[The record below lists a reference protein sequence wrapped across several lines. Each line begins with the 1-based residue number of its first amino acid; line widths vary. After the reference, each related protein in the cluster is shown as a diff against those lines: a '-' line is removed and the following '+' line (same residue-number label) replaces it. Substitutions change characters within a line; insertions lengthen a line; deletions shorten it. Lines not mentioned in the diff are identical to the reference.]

1 MTFDEYQKIARSTAV
16 YDNDLGA
23 IYTALG
29 LAGEAGEV
37 VEHIKKMVRDNSRI
51 PTPER
56 REAIKKELGD
66 VLWYVANLAADLDIG
81 LEDVVST
88 NLAKIKDRSERG
100 VLHGAGDDR

>member
-16 YDNDLGA
+16 YDNDLGI

-37 VEHIKKMVRDNSRI
+37 VEHIKKMVRDSNRI

-56 REAIKKELGD
+56 RDAIRKELGD
-66 VLWYVANLAADLDIG
+66 VLWYVANMASDLEISLD
-81 LEDVVST
+81 DVVQT
-88 NLAKIKDRSERG
+88 NIAKITDRKTRG
-100 VLHGAGDDR
+100 VVHGAGDDR